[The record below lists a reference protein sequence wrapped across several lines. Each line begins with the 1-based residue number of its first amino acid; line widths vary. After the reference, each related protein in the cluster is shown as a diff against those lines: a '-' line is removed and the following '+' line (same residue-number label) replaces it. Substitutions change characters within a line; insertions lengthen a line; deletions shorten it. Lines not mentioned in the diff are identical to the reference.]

1 MDTLYAFL
9 RTVAFS
15 LNDDEPDAPF
25 QRYALDK
32 MISAYNKALGLAA
45 EYREDLFTEY
55 ELIRLET
62 GRYQDAR
69 SCCKKVIDVMDQ
81 ARADGSL
88 IRELGMRS
96 TTSKVSTKWKKRSC
110 LSQAAQGFVITSVD
124 LDRNMDGRFIVEP
137 PVPCGVE
144 VFVHV
149 KCVHVAP
156 AYAVASVNTPID
168 GDSPLHA
175 AVWHYVLAMMLSG
188 DRFSNP
194 ANADKQYHF
203 RMFFDMLGIV
213 LKQGERLEEA
223 S

>member
-1 MDTLYAFL
+1 MGTLLSFL
-9 RTVAFS
+9 RTVAFA
-15 LNDDEPDAPF
+15 LNDDETDAPF
-25 QRYALDK
+25 QRYTLEN
-32 MISAYNKALGLAA
+32 MISAYSKALALAA

-55 ELIRLET
+55 ELIRLEA
-62 GRYQDAR
+62 GRYQDVR
-69 SCCKKVIDVMDQ
+69 SCCKKVLDIMDQ

-96 TTSKVSTKWKKRSC
+96 TSSKVSTRWKKPSC
-110 LSQAAQGFVITSVD
+110 LSQATQGFVITSVD

-156 AYAVASVNTPID
+156 TYDPASVNESID
-168 GDSPLHA
+168 EDSPLNA

-194 ANADKQYHF
+194 AGADKQYHF

-213 LKQGERLEEA
+213 LKQSERLEETT
-223 S
+223 

>member
-1 MDTLYAFL
+1 MGTLLSFL
-9 RTVAFS
+9 RTVAFA
-15 LNDDEPDAPF
+15 LNDDEPGAPF
-25 QRYALDK
+25 QRYTLEN
-32 MISAYNKALGLAA
+32 MISAYNKALALAA

-55 ELIRLET
+55 ELIRLEA
-62 GRYQDAR
+62 GRYQDVR
-69 SCCKKVIDVMDQ
+69 SCCKKVLDVMDQ

-96 TTSKVSTKWKKRSC
+96 TTSKVSTRWKKPSC
-110 LSQAAQGFVITSVD
+110 VSQATQGFVIASVD

-144 VFVHV
+144 VFVHL

-156 AYAVASVNTPID
+156 TYGAASVNEIID
-168 GDSPLHA
+168 EDSPLHA

-194 ANADKQYHF
+194 AGADKQYHF

-213 LKQGERLEEA
+213 LKQSERLEETT
-223 S
+223 